1 MNIEPAFTAPLPR
14 LVTEENHVI
23 SAAIEEGR
31 LLVMVDGRSVWEGA
45 LPDSALSLDGPIGV
59 RADNARLDMQL
70 VPIRAL
76 ASKFPAP
83 VSNDVGSQ
91 WPTARTTILP
101 SIAGTLPRSGAPP
114 PRR

>member
-1 MNIEPAFTAPLPR
+1 MKPSPTLVATAAALCLLGLSGAIGYKAFR
-14 LVTEENHVI
+14 Y
-23 SAAIEEGR
+23 R
-31 LLVMVDGRSVWEGA
+31 Q
-45 LPDSALSLDGPIGV
+45 DSKRWHDRWLSLHCNPAALDRF

-101 SIAGTLPRSGAPP
+101 SLAGTLPRSGAPP